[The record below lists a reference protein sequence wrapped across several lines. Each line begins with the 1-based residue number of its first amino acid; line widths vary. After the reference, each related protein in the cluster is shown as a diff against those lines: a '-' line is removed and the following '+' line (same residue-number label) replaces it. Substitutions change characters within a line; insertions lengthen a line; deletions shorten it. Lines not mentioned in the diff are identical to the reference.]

1 MKKLRFAGTCAG
13 ILLAVGAAQAGVVE
27 KTVTTESTTYQ
38 GTVTELIPSSSTLVV
53 KSATAPATRYV
64 YTDKTTFVDAAG
76 NIVTRESIA
85 DQPVTVYYS
94 DAGGVSQVT
103 KVVVQKPAA
112 VVPGTVVEE
121 TTRTVREL
129 P

>member
-1 MKKLRFAGTCAG
+1 MKKPSLATTFAGV
-13 ILLAVGAAQAGVVE
+13 LLAVGVAQAGVVE
-27 KTVTTESTTYQ
+27 RTVTTESTTYQ
-38 GTVTELIPSSSTLVV
+38 GTVTEVIPSSSTLVV
-53 KSATAPATRYV
+53 KSTTAPPTRYV

-76 NIVTRESIA
+76 NVVTRESIT

-94 DAGGVSQVT
+94 DAGGVSEVT

-112 VVPGTVVEE
+112 VVPGAVVEE

>member
-1 MKKLRFAGTCAG
+1 MKKLSLTSAFAGA
-13 ILLAVGAAQAGVVE
+13 LFLVGVAQAGVVE
-27 KTVTTESTTYQ
+27 QTVTTESTTYQ

-76 NIVTRESIA
+76 NVVTRESIT
-85 DQPVTVYYS
+85 DQPVTVYYTA
-94 DAGGVSQVT
+94 DGGVSEVT

-112 VVPGTVVEE
+112 VIPGTVVEE